1 MTDSTMAL
9 LDYLRKLGVETDAD
23 FLRASVQLMSQ
34 LLMEAEVEQQIGAG
48 KYERSPERTN
58 QRNGYRPR
66 VWETRVGEIPLQ
78 IPKVRTGSY
87 FPSLLEPRRR
97 AEQALLSVIQSAY
110 VEGVSTRKVDD
121 LLQALGLTGIDKSRV
136 SRICKELDQVVNAFR
151 TRELVGEYPY
161 VWLDA
166 LYVKVRQNHRIVS
179 MAVVVAIGVQETG
192 ERSVLGFAVGGSEEA
207 SFWQEFLR
215 SLVGRGLKG
224 VRLVIS
230 DAHEGLKAAL
240 GQVLAGASWQRCRV
254 HFMRNLLAHIP
265 HADKSMV
272 AAALRT
278 IFAQPTRDAA
288 GQQLAVVVSAME
300 TRWPK
305 AARLLSQAEDEILS
319 YMSFPAEHWTR
330 IYSTNPLE
338 RLNKE
343 VKRRVNVV
351 GIFPNVAAVE
361 RLTGAVLLEI
371 NDEWQVE
378 RRYFSL
384 ASMRKLM
391 EPEALLPTE
400 PMPLRL
406 APVH

>member
-1 MTDSTMAL
+1 MAL